1 MRRRLTIL
9 IALAVLFVAGASAL
23 AENTAGVSAIYKTS
37 SVSKGETEVSML
49 FTVRFLNDGDEAKS
63 FSLIKLGD
71 PANANTFARWENVT
85 VPAKG
90 QLEKSERITIPMNE
104 YKRWKSGGTANLWV
118 VQPDPEGTT
127 RATAL
132 SAAYQAH
139 GW

>member
-1 MRRRLTIL
+1 MRRRSSIVL
-9 IALAVLFVAGASAL
+9 ALAVLAVAGVAAL
-23 AENTAGVSAIYKTS
+23 AENSAGVSAIYKTS
-37 SVSKGETEVSML
+37 SVSKSEDHVSMT
-49 FTVRFLNDGDEAKS
+49 FTVRFMNNGDEPKS
-63 FSLIKLGD
+63 FTLIKLGD
-71 PANANTFARWENVT
+71 PANLNTFARWENVT

-90 QLEKSERITIPMNE
+90 KLDKSERITVPANE
-104 YKRWKSGGTANLWV
+104 YKRWKSGGTANLWM